1 MTQWINEPITY
12 VLMNIVVLD
21 GYTMNPGDL
30 DWSALRSLGEC
41 TFYDRTAPSEIVER
55 SKNAAVI
62 ITNKVPLS
70 KDTLSQLP
78 LLKYIG
84 VTATGYNIVDIV
96 AAKAHGITVTNV
108 PAYSTNSVAQLVFAL
123 LLELTHHTGHHST
136 AVRNGR
142 WSDNPDF
149 SFRDFPLTE
158 LAGKTFGIIGYGN
171 IGKAV
176 AKIAAAFEMNV
187 LVNSRSACAQTSGF
201 LQNPDVY
208 TDLDSLLRRSDV
220 VSLHCALTSET
231 DRLINV
237 ERLAMM
243 KRSALLINT
252 GRGGL
257 VDEQA
262 LADALNNDRIAG
274 AGLDVLSTE
283 PPLPQN
289 PLLTAKNCIITP
301 HIAWATGAA
310 RTRLMGVVVENLRA
324 FIAEK
329 PQNIVS

>member
-1 MTQWINEPITY
+1 
-12 VLMNIVVLD
+12 MNTVVLD

-30 DWSALRSLGEC
+30 EWSTLRSLGEC
-41 TFYDRTAPSEIVER
+41 TIYDRTAPSEIVDR
-55 SKNAAVI
+55 SKDADVI

-84 VTATGYNIVDIV
+84 VTATGYNIVDIA
-96 AAKAHGITVTNV
+96 AAKTHGITVTNV

-123 LLELTHHTGHHST
+123 LLELTHRTGHHAD

-142 WSDNPDF
+142 WSTNPDF

-171 IGKAV
+171 IGKAA
-176 AKIAAAFEMNV
+176 AKIAAAFEMEV
-187 LVNSRSACAQTSGF
+187 LVNSRSAGAQSSGF
-201 LQNPDVY
+201 LPER
-208 TDLDSLLRRSDV
+208 TDLNSLLRRSDI

-231 DRLINV
+231 DRLINA
-237 ERLAMM
+237 ERLALM
-243 KRSALLINT
+243 KASAYLINT
-252 GRGGL
+252 GRGAL

-262 LADALNNDRIAG
+262 LADALNNERIAG
-274 AGLDVLSTE
+274 AGLDVLSAE
-283 PPLPQN
+283 PPNNDN
-289 PLLTAKNCIITP
+289 PLLSAKNCIITP

-310 RTRLMGVVVENLRA
+310 RTRLMTVVAENLRA
-324 FIAEK
+324 FINGT
-329 PQNIVS
+329 PQNVVS